1 MNQTLRIGDRIR
13 LIEMPDDPDPIP
25 VGEIGT
31 VTGISHHED
40 GDDLWHQ
47 VDVEW
52 DHGRALMLT
61 LPPDRIEIFS
71 SGKESLGE
79 V

>member
-13 LIEMPDDPDPIP
+13 LLEMPDDPDPIP
-25 VGEIGT
+25 TGEIGT
-31 VTGISHHED
+31 VIGISHHKD
-40 GDDLWHQ
+40 GDELWHQ
-47 VDVEW
+47 IDVKW

-71 SGKESLGE
+71 SDKE
-79 V
+79 